1 MKKKLQKKTITSEK
15 TRNRKTFN
23 ENKKLKADPNSSEIT
38 ALILKDH
45 KPIKELLLIL
55 KDAEIS
61 IAKKRPVFEEFERV
75 LTNHAKAE
83 EESLYVYLKQEDELC
98 VEGIEGDTEHKM
110 AERLM
115 NEVNESRDDEDT
127 WMAKVKVLAEVVDH
141 HVKEEEKEILKDV
154 RKEFNLEKRNEIGE
168 LYSRLIREYEDAYE
182 KPKNFSQKEEMRAE
196 HA

>member
-1 MKKKLQKKTITSEK
+1 MKKKSQKKKNLSEK
-15 TRNRKTFN
+15 MRTRKTFKG
-23 ENKKLKADPNSSEIT
+23 NKKLKVDSKSNEIT

-55 KDAEIS
+55 KDPEIS
-61 IAKKRPVFEEFERV
+61 IAKKRPAFEEFEKV

-83 EESLYVYLKQEDELC
+83 EESLYVHLKQTNELC
-98 VEGIEGDTEHKM
+98 VEGIEGDTEHEI

-115 NEVNESRDDEDT
+115 SEVNESRDDENT

-154 RKEFNLEKRNEIGE
+154 RKEFDLEKRNEIGE
-168 LYSRLIREYEDAYE
+168 LYSRLMREYEGAYE
-182 KPKNFSQKEEMRAE
+182 RPKKFSQKEEMRAE